1 MTVFKLIHLLAALVW
16 VGGLFFSYVV
26 LRPAAVEVL
35 QPPERLRLWNAVFR
49 RFFNLLWSV
58 IGAVLIT
65 GLYMIYQNGGLAQ
78 APHFIHLMLILGVFM
93 TAVFCYVFFA
103 CFVPFSLHISK
114 ERWKEAASILSK
126 IRHLVALNLILGVST
141 IIVAK
146 VGMLWG

>member
-1 MTVFKLIHLLAALVW
+1 MIFFKLIHLLAAVVW

-35 QPPERLRLWNAVFR
+35 QPPERLRLWDTVFR

-65 GLYMIYQNGGLAQ
+65 GLYMIYQNGGLSQ
-78 APHFIHLMLILGVFM
+78 APHFVYVMLILGVLM

-126 IRHLVALNLILGVST
+126 IRHLVALNLLLGVST
-141 IIVAK
+141 IFVAK

>member
-1 MTVFKLIHLLAALVW
+1 MILFKLIHLLSALVW

-35 QPPERLRLWNAVFR
+35 QPPERLRLWNSVFR
-49 RFFNLLWSV
+49 RFFNLLWSA

-78 APHFIHLMLILGVFM
+78 APHFVHVMLLSGVLM

-103 CFVPFSLHISK
+103 CFVPFSLFIAK
-114 ERWKEAASILSK
+114 ERWQEAGAILSK